1 MSKEMNQL
9 QTQQEKDTFTEYSCW
24 GNCWIYDVIWKN
36 IIVRWKEKTSAMNL
50 CFPSVLK
57 TNYPGT
63 ADCKAKWGD
72 ELKAEN

>member
-1 MSKEMNQL
+1 MER
-9 QTQQEKDTFTEYSCW
+9 
-24 GNCWIYDVIWKN
+24 KN
-36 IIVRWKEKTSAMNL
+36 ISWKEKTSAMNL

>member
-1 MSKEMNQL
+1 MKE
-9 QTQQEKDTFTEYSCW
+9 Y
-24 GNCWIYDVIWKN
+24 NCEMERKN
-36 IIVRWKEKTSAMNL
+36 ISWKEKTSAMNL